1 LIGGLNN
8 SFTYKDWNLSFLLDM
23 RLGGDIYNG
32 TEYMLTT
39 KGMSMRTLNRD
50 KVEFVAY
57 TKNGD
62 TYEPQTYTY
71 ERGQMYTVNKA
82 QKSGEYMIQQ
92 YWDQYAKNAYN
103 FITEVNWIRLR
114 NVSLSYNFGRLL
126 KKQNVIKGLTANIT
140 GNNLLLITNYKG
152 MDPETASSGSG
163 TGGSGSVGI
172 DYCGVPAQASMSFGV
187 NITF

>member
-1 LIGGLNN
+1 
-8 SFTYKDWNLSFLLDM
+8 M
-23 RLGGDIYNG
+23 
-32 TEYMLTT
+32 
-39 KGMSMRTLNRD
+39 
-50 KVEFVAY
+50 
-57 TKNGD
+57 
-62 TYEPQTYTY
+62 
-71 ERGQMYTVNKA
+71 
-82 QKSGEYMIQQ
+82 
-92 YWDQYAKNAYN
+92 
-103 FITEVNWIRLR
+103 TEVNWIRLR